1 MKDKKEIAQVG
12 TSAANHD
19 PVIGDLIAEAMEQV
33 GKDGVITVEEGHTA
47 ETTLEVVEGMQF
59 DRGYVS
65 PYFVTDAERMEA
77 VLDNPYILLHEKKLS
92 HMKELLPVLE
102 QIAQAGAPLLIIAED
117 VEGEALATL
126 VVNKLRGTLQCAAVK
141 APGFGERR
149 KEMLQDI
156 AVLTRG
162 QVISEDLGMKL
173 ENVTLN
179 DLGRA
184 KRVTITKEATTIVEG
199 AGAPAD
205 IEGRVKHLRTQIEET
220 TSEYDRENLN
230 ERLAKL
236 VGGVAVIKVGAA
248 TEAALK
254 EKKARLEDALN
265 ATRAAVEEGVVPGGG
280 LAYIRALPALEQ
292 LQLEGDRQVGVNI
305 IKRALEEP
313 MRQIALNAGVE
324 GATVVQR
331 VKAASDMIGYDAAA
345 DAYVDLMDAGVL
357 DPTKVSRTALQ
368 HAASVVG
375 LLLTT
380 EVLIAEAS
388 EAPTAHHDGM
398 GSSQGEHGL
407 LRGEGRSHQR
417 GRGGAGG
424 VRTAWPAVRHVP
436 RGCEGREESWP
447 WHRGKSVSDP
457 RRAQCSSCS
466 TPMIR
471 SKRSIARNVRRRMT
485 TFASAIK
492 NCLWRSAHKSAAE
505 IEQAIRH
512 YTHMRCPQ
520 CGEPLEDTPSP
531 GVTMAACPGCGG
543 IWLDK
548 GAWEGRVG
556 PKAHGWLQRF
566 FAGLMASNHA
576 QVLMVMD
583 PPLQAFGMQRAHVR
597 TSRKRHH
604 EQAFLGHA
612 SPRKLYARARHRS
625 PGPSIARADRS
636 RCPAVRTRVG
646 SAHSRCA
653 HHRLSHHPHDPEGP
667 RDILR
672 QGRHP
677 VRTPAGVDAPAEDG
691 AERWLSHRTEP
702 VRDRRRAE
710 GTSPST

>member
-1 MKDKKEIAQVG
+1 MPAKQLHFGTTARSDIQRGVDKLANAVKITLGPRGRNVVLDKAFGSPLSTKDGVTVAKEIELENRFENIGAQMVREVASKTSDVAGDGTTTATVLAQAIYREGHKQVTAGHNPMEIKRGMEQAVESVVDTLRALSRDVKDKKEIAQVG
-12 TSAANHD
+12 TIAANHD
-19 PVIGDLIAEAMEQV
+19 QMMGDLIAEAMERV
-33 GKDGVITVEEGHTA
+33 GKDGVITVEEGNTA
-47 ETTLEVVEGMQF
+47 ETTLEVVEGMQL
-59 DRGYVS
+59 DRGYLS

-77 VLDNPYILLHEKKLS
+77 VLENPYILLHEKKLS

-126 VVNKLRGTLQCAAVK
+126 VVNKLRGALQCVAVK

-149 KEMLQDI
+149 KEMMQDI

-199 AGAPAD
+199 AGPPAD
-205 IEGRVKHLRTQIEET
+205 IAGRVKQLRTHIEET
-220 TSEYDRENLN
+220 TSEYDREHLN
-230 ERLAKL
+230 KRLAKL
-236 VGGVAVIKVGAA
+236 VGGVAVITVGAA

-345 DAYVDLMDAGVL
+345 DAYVDLMEAGVL

-380 EVLIAEAS
+380 EVLIAEAP
-388 EAPTAHHDGM
+388 EAPTAPYDGM
-398 GSSQGEHGL
+398 
-407 LRGEGRSHQR
+407 SH
-417 GRGGAGG
+417 
-424 VRTAWPAVRHVP
+424 
-436 RGCEGREESWP
+436 
-447 WHRGKSVSDP
+447 HRGS
-457 RRAQCSSCS
+457 
-466 TPMIR
+466 MG
-471 SKRSIARNVRRRMT
+471 
-485 TFASAIK
+485 F
-492 NCLWRSAHKSAAE
+492 
-505 IEQAIRH
+505 
-512 YTHMRCPQ
+512 
-520 CGEPLEDTPSP
+520 
-531 GVTMAACPGCGG
+531 
-543 IWLDK
+543 
-548 GAWEGRVG
+548 
-556 PKAHGWLQRF
+556 
-566 FAGLMASNHA
+566 
-576 QVLMVMD
+576 
-583 PPLQAFGMQRAHVR
+583 
-597 TSRKRHH
+597 
-604 EQAFLGHA
+604 
-612 SPRKLYARARHRS
+612 
-625 PGPSIARADRS
+625 
-636 RCPAVRTRVG
+636 
-646 SAHSRCA
+646 
-653 HHRLSHHPHDPEGP
+653 
-667 RDILR
+667 
-672 QGRHP
+672 
-677 VRTPAGVDAPAEDG
+677 
-691 AERWLSHRTEP
+691 
-702 VRDRRRAE
+702 
-710 GTSPST
+710 